1 MVTKSELKQI
11 LENDKQTSIG
21 LGVPLH
27 LFSTAT
33 EFIDWRGRFHA
44 VINDNRFEM
53 VVTPSTLFLNDPDP
67 KAPILNMM
75 GNSWVDTAMGQLTTR
90 AISLAKLTVDFSCSE
105 KQAEVRFLVLRKNRI
120 LICLFTR
127 TETMRKPMSLSR
139 SHFRINN

>member
-44 VINDNRFEM
+44 VINDNRYEM

-75 GNSWVDTAMGQLTTR
+75 GNSWVDTAMGQLYNASYYSSEINGGFQLFRKAGGGPFSGFEKEPHSHMLVYTNGNDEKTYVPVQ
-90 AISLAKLTVDFSCSE
+90 ISFSD
-105 KQAEVRFLVLRKNRI
+105 K
-120 LICLFTR
+120 
-127 TETMRKPMSLSR
+127 
-139 SHFRINN
+139 

>member
-21 LGVPLH
+21 LGVPVH

-75 GNSWVDTAMGQLTTR
+75 GNSWVDTAMGQLYNASYYSSEINGGFQLFR
-90 AISLAKLTVDFSCSE
+90 KAGGGPFSGFE
-105 KQAEVRFLVLRKNRI
+105 KEPHSHMLVYKNGNDEKTYVPVQI
-120 LICLFTR
+120 TFSD
-127 TETMRKPMSLSR
+127 K
-139 SHFRINN
+139 